1 MSTVRE
7 AHIPNHLVSEL
18 KNGDRTIESAIKIYE
33 KQADQALKSGN
44 KILYKTNML
53 IAEDLKKIQENP
65 AGKTHV
71 DSKDAS
77 KQKTEKAS

>member
-44 KILYKTNML
+44 KILYKTNMQ
-53 IAEDLKKIQENP
+53 IAEDLRKIQENP

-71 DSKDAS
+71 NSKHEA
-77 KQKTEKAS
+77 